1 MYVYNKH
8 FYIINRRTKIHS
20 KLIDKNHNINKNLQ
34 TDINIATSST
44 HKEADINDTVTFSGA
59 DTYETENTDR

>member
-1 MYVYNKH
+1 M
-8 FYIINRRTKIHS
+8 HS
-20 KLIDKNHNINKNLQ
+20 KLIDENHNINKNLQ

-44 HKEADINDTVTFSGA
+44 HKKTDVHDIVTFSGA